1 MNTQWMDELSRHT
14 ITEIRFLEARGRYP
28 RLHGKNAVRGYHG
41 FGGSIRLAQLHTD
54 QGASGWGMLRLG
66 LAQAKTAQELLRGRR
81 VSEVFDPEQGVRDSR
96 LAAYDF
102 ALHDLAG
109 VILNLPVARM
119 INPGVPLLARVYD
132 GAIYMN
138 DIIPENRPQG
148 MEAVLRD
155 CAQDWALGHRMF
167 KVKIGRGRRWMEHDE
182 GMARD
187 VELMRRIHEQHP
199 GAALMVDANDGF
211 SVEDAIEFMRRIEG
225 IPLYWFEE
233 PFRENREN
241 DAALRAY
248 LDRERPG
255 TLIADGESDPDIPQ
269 LMDLAE
275 DRLVDVLQP
284 DVCGFGFTAWRGWL
298 PQLVKRGFRASP
310 HAWGDVVKTYYCA
323 HLAAAYPHHIPCV
336 EAVLGSVE
344 GVDDSGYTLSESML
358 TLPDKPGFGME
369 LVWAPEI
376 V

>member
-1 MNTQWMDELSRHT
+1 MNTQWTNELARHR
-14 ITEIRFLEARGRYP
+14 ITEIRFREARGRYP

-41 FGGSIRLAQLHTD
+41 FGGSIRVAQLYTD
-54 QGASGWGMLRLG
+54 QGASGWGMLPVS
-66 LAQAKTAQELLRGRR
+66 LADAKAAAELLRGKT
-81 VSEVFDPEQGVRDSR
+81 VSEVFDPERGVKDAR
-96 LAAYDF
+96 LTGYDF

-119 INPGVPLLARVYD
+119 INPRAALRARVYD

-155 CAQDWALGHRMF
+155 CAEDWAIGHRMF
-167 KVKIGRGRRWMEHDE
+167 KVKIGRGFRWMAHDE
-182 GMARD
+182 GMERD

-211 SVEDAIEFMRRIEG
+211 TVEETIDFLRRIEG
-225 IPLYWFEE
+225 VPLYWFEE

-241 DAALRAY
+241 DAVLRAY

-269 LMDLAE
+269 LMDLAAE
-275 DRLVDVLQP
+275 RLVDVLQP
-284 DVCGFGFTAWRGWL
+284 DVCGFGLTAWRGWL
-298 PQLVKRGFRASP
+298 PQLAERGFRASP

-323 HLAAAYPHHIPCV
+323 HLAAAYPHHVPCV

-344 GVDDSGYTLSESML
+344 GVDDSGYALSESMM

-376 V
+376 G